1 MPRSGAESA
10 LSVTQ
15 TLTEPRLVSPC
26 VPCRASA
33 MTLRSRC
40 ACKTLARRAAQPR
53 IARTLCRVALVH
65 SCLKF
70 ADMRNALPVT
80 MRLRLTRAALRHSA
94 CSTATHPLA
103 NEEPTMSISGIDP
116 TSSDA
121 LQQALEAQAQTA
133 STNLAAQQ
141 QSAFQAQLQQSQAQ
155 QPSGQNPTQH
165 AHHHG
170 HHHGAAGAAG
180 SSSGA
185 ASSSSASS
193 QPSLLSMLNAIPDDL
208 SKVGSTAT

>member
-1 MPRSGAESA
+1 
-10 LSVTQ
+10 
-15 TLTEPRLVSPC
+15 
-26 VPCRASA
+26 
-33 MTLRSRC
+33 MTLRSPR
-40 ACKTLARRAAQPR
+40 ACKTLARRAAR
-53 IARTLCRVALVH
+53 SCVARMVCRVVLVH

-80 MRLRLTRAALRHSA
+80 QRLRLARATPRHSA
-94 CSTATHPLA
+94 CSFATHPFA

-155 QPSGQNPTQH
+155 QPSGQNPAQH

-170 HHHGAAGAAG
+170 HHHSAAGAAG

-185 ASSSSASS
+185 SSSASS

-208 SKVGSTAT
+208 SKVGGTAT